1 MNMYESIDMK
11 ITATFND
18 EEEAIKAIHSGYA
31 WQALHEINEI
41 LRQQRKHDLPYEQ
54 AVLQIQ
60 ASVQDALAMIYPN

>member
-1 MNMYESIDMK
+1 MK

-31 WQALHEINEI
+31 WQTLHEINEV
-41 LRQQRKHDLPYEQ
+41 LRQNRKHGLPCEQ
-54 AVLQIQ
+54 AVSQIQ